1 MKKFQYCLVS
11 DRSLYDQPL
20 REVAMEAE
28 KAEVDY
34 FLLRE
39 KDLSPRRL
47 LSLAQELRPLL
58 HRTRMLIHGRLEVAV
73 ACNADGLHLQKDNIP
88 VGAVRAKYRGLTIG
102 YSAHSLEE
110 MKLAEQEGADY
121 VFISPI
127 FQPLSKHSIIPPHGI
142 SKLTEWTEQMEVPVF
157 ALGGVSSQNVAE
169 LEKAGCSGAAGISLF
184 VQKGK
189 FTSSG
194 MVI

>member
-1 MKKFQYCLVS
+1 MKTFQYCLIS

-20 REVAMEAE
+20 REVAIEAE

-39 KDLSPRRL
+39 KDLSPREL
-47 LSLAQELRPLL
+47 LSLAQELMPLL
-58 HRTRMLIHGRLEVAV
+58 HRTRMLIHGRLEVAL
-73 ACNADGLHLQKDNIP
+73 ACNAEGVHLQKDNIP
-88 VGAVRAKYRGLTIG
+88 VAAVRSKYRDLTIG

-110 MKLAEQEGADY
+110 MKMAEREGADY

-127 FQPLSKHSIIPPHGI
+127 FQPVSIHST
-142 SKLTEWTEQMEVPVF
+142 LTPLGLATLEEWTKQITIPVLG
-157 ALGGVSSQNVAE
+157 LGGVSSQNMLE
-169 LEKAGCSGAAGISLF
+169 LEKTGCSGAAGISLF
-184 VQKGK
+184 VQNRM
-189 FTSSG
+189 FTPSG

>member
-1 MKKFQYCLVS
+1 
-11 DRSLYDQPL
+11 
-20 REVAMEAE
+20 MEAE

-39 KDLSPRRL
+39 KDLSPREL
-47 LSLAQELRPLL
+47 LSLAQELRPLFQ
-58 HRTRMLIHGRLEVAV
+58 RTRMLIHGHLEVAL
-73 ACNADGLHLQKDNIP
+73 ACHADGVHLQKNNIP
-88 VGAVRAKYRGLTIG
+88 VQAVRLKYKNLSIG

-110 MKLAEQEGADY
+110 MKMAEREGADY

-127 FQPLSKHSIIPPHGI
+127 FRPISKNSNLQPHGL
-142 SKLTEWTEQMEVPVF
+142 STLTEWTEQMAIPVF
-157 ALGGVSSQNVAE
+157 ALGGISHQNVAE
-169 LEKAGCSGAAGISLF
+169 LENTGCSGAAGISLF
-184 VQKGK
+184 VQNGR

>member
-1 MKKFQYCLVS
+1 MKQFQYCLIT
-11 DRSLYDQPL
+11 DRVLYDQPL

-28 KAEVDY
+28 KAGVDY

-39 KDLSPRRL
+39 KDLSPREL
-47 LSLAQELRPLL
+47 LSLAQDLRPLL
-58 HRTRMLIHGRLEVAV
+58 HRTRMMIHARLDVAL
-73 ACNADGLHLQKDNIP
+73 ACKADGVHLQKDNIP
-88 VGAVRAKYRGLTIG
+88 VAAVRSKYRNLTIG
-102 YSAHSLEE
+102 YSAHSFEE
-110 MKLAEQEGADY
+110 MKMVEEEGADY

-127 FQPLSKHSIIPPHGI
+127 FQPLSKQSNLPPHGLAT
-142 SKLTEWTEQMEVPVF
+142 LTGWTTRMSIPVF
-157 ALGGVSSQNVAE
+157 ALGGVSHQNVSE

-184 VQKGK
+184 VQKRM